1 MRTEMRYYHSYK
13 CFLIRGQIIRI
24 ETNNKQTIII
34 ALLAIFLGTITA
46 SADIVKG
53 RVVDSETKEPLP
65 EAQIQYV
72 QTYDNGRSFMNMT
85 ADSLGCFN
93 FHTSG
98 RGNIEVS
105 MLGYYNK
112 TKPVLAVSGQG

>member
-1 MRTEMRYYHSYK
+1 MRYYHSYK
-13 CFLIRGQIIRI
+13 CLLIGGQILRI
-24 ETNNKQTIII
+24 ETNNKQTIVI
-34 ALLAIFLGTITA
+34 ALLSIFLGMITD

-53 RVVDSETKEPLP
+53 RVVDAETKEPLP
-65 EAQIQYV
+65 EAQIQFV
-72 QTYDNGRSFMNMT
+72 QISDNGRWFMYMT

-98 RGNIEVS
+98 RGNIKVS